1 MERAAN
7 RHGEEREMG
16 AYTMVGEL
24 LLSDGTMYTKLA
36 TYDAPDIE
44 EALRRAAAIVGW
56 WRGER
61 IADHPT
67 ATVWEI
73 IEVQIGEVHA
83 AS

>member
-1 MERAAN
+1 
-7 RHGEEREMG
+7 MG

-44 EALRRAAAIVGW
+44 EALRRAAAVVRR

-73 IEVQIGEVHA
+73 IEVQVGEDHA
-83 AS
+83 TP